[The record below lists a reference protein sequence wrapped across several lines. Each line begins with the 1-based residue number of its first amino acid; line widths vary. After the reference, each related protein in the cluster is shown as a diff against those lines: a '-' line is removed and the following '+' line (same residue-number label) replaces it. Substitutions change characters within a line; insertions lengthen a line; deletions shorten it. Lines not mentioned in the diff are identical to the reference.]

1 MYSIHFF
8 PQALATPTL
17 TVIYAWVH
25 IWITITIFRQ
35 RFFAIWFLC
44 ICCRLGVF
52 NTKLSWEA
60 VLTILFQWGSGG
72 HKVFI
77 LDQILEEWPW
87 GTPLGYKS
95 IRGIVWGYRGYIKGK
110 GSLLITSWGPSA
122 PGSWN
127 TYQRDEPQSYLRS
140 LLIILDLT
148 SLSKVWPF
156 FKHFLG
162 FVPLPLSC
170 VIDNNSVTSASALF
184 SLCTLNI

>member
-1 MYSIHFF
+1 MFKSQIEFDKILFGGTLENYLAFGNCQQCRWTAAACLKNILSLFSNFQLKYVSSKYLFWSHQFQEFVKIDWTPTMYSIHFF

-87 GTPLGYKS
+87 GSPLG
-95 IRGIVWGYRGYIKGK
+95 V
-110 GSLLITSWGPSA
+110 
-122 PGSWN
+122 
-127 TYQRDEPQSYLRS
+127 
-140 LLIILDLT
+140 
-148 SLSKVWPF
+148 
-156 FKHFLG
+156 
-162 FVPLPLSC
+162 
-170 VIDNNSVTSASALF
+170 
-184 SLCTLNI
+184 